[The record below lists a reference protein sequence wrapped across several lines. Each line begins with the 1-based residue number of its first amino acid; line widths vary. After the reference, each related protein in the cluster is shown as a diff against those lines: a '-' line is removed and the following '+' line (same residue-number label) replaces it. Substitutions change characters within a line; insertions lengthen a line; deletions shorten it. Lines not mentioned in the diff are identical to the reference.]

1 MVRGSLVQI
10 QSSGQHIPMH
20 QVVKWL
26 RSSNCTTAAQH
37 PSRRPHLLREEGV
50 PQVSRWSYQSL
61 LKPHR
66 SHCNLWGVSKRHT
79 PHCSRCAAGIAVA
92 CSGNKYGGKS
102 IAVGIAVDG
111 SGIAVGIAVHCS
123 DIYPPSR
130 GGSSFPVQEKR
141 CPCSTT

>member
-1 MVRGSLVQI
+1 MEDTHLLLVT
-10 QSSGQHIPMH
+10 SSPLGQHTPMH
-20 QVVKWL
+20 QVVKRP

-37 PSRRPHLLREEGV
+37 PSRRPHLVREEGV
-50 PQVSRWSYQSL
+50 PQVSRWSYQPL

-79 PHCSRCAAGIAVA
+79 PHCSHHCSAIAVH
-92 CSGNKYGGKS
+92 CCGNKYGGQL

-111 SGIAVGIAVHCS
+111 SAIAVGIAVG
-123 DIYPPSR
+123 IYLLPR
-130 GGSSFPVQEKR
+130 GGSFPVQEKR